1 MTINDLGI
9 VETYTQNDLNNDYR
23 HYGCRNR
30 TTGEYIRYA
39 HSPYWNIYTTP
50 NASEVFVVGFNLR
63 EALRFLFRNELQTE
77 WGIVAL

>member
-9 VETYTQNDLNNDYR
+9 VENYTQNDLNNDYR

-30 TTGEYIRYA
+30 TTGEYIRYV
-39 HSPYWNIYTTP
+39 SRLVWNIHTTP
-50 NASEVFVVGFNLR
+50 NASEAFVVGFNLR
-63 EALRFLFRNELQTE
+63 EALRFICRNELQNE